1 MKKFGDY
8 DCDIVSDGRYR
19 LDGGAMFGVVPRV
32 LWQRKHEPDADNR
45 IVLALNSLLARNGE
59 RVILVDC
66 GMGDHWSD
74 ADADL
79 YGLERPEGGLAD
91 DLRRK
96 GVEPGEVT
104 DVVLT
109 HLHFDHAGG
118 MIDGSGDL
126 VFPNATHWV
135 QGKHL
140 RWAKDPTERDRRS
153 FRRDIL
159 RAIESDAC
167 DLQVVDGNRTILPG
181 VDVLPVH
188 GHTPGQQLVL
198 VGDHEGDRILHA
210 GDLVP
215 YASQVHL
222 PWIMAFDLNPL
233 LTLQEKK
240 DTLSR
245 AVFEEWVLLFEHD
258 ENIPAATV
266 TFEEGRYRVGREV
279 EI

>member
-1 MKKFGDY
+1 MKFGDY
-8 DCDIVSDGRYR
+8 DCEIVSDGHYR

-45 IVLALNSLLARNGE
+45 IVLGLNSLLARTAE

-66 GMGDHWSD
+66 GMGDIWSD
-74 ADADL
+74 AEADM
-79 YGLERPEGGLAD
+79 YGLERPNGGLVE
-91 DLRRK
+91 DLSRK

-118 MIDGSGDL
+118 VVDRSGSL
-126 VFPNATHWV
+126 VFPHAKHWV
-135 QGKHL
+135 QAKHL

-153 FRRDIL
+153 FRSEIL
-159 RAIESDAC
+159 RAVESEAC
-167 DLQVVDGNRTILPG
+167 DLQLVDGAQTILPG

-198 VGDHEGDRILHA
+198 VGDPEEGRILHA
-210 GDLVP
+210 GDLIP
-215 YASQVHL
+215 YASQIHL

-233 LTLQEKK
+233 LTLQEKR
-240 DTLSR
+240 DILSR

-266 TFEEGRYRVGREV
+266 DFEEGRYRVGREV

>member
-1 MKKFGDY
+1 MKTFGNY
-8 DCDIVSDGRYR
+8 DCDIVSDGHYR

-32 LWQRKHEPDADNR
+32 MWQRKHEPDEDNR
-45 IVLALNSLLARNGE
+45 IVLALHSLLARSAE
-59 RVILVDC
+59 HTVLVDC
-66 GMGDHWSD
+66 GMGDIWSD

-79 YGLERPEGGLAD
+79 YGLERPRGGLLE
-91 DLRRK
+91 DLARK
-96 GVEPGEVT
+96 GVQPADVT

-118 MIDGSGDL
+118 AIDRSGNL
-126 VFPNATHWV
+126 VFPQATHWV
-135 QGKHL
+135 QAKHL

-159 RAIESDAC
+159 RAVESDAC
-167 DLQVVDGNRTILPG
+167 DLRVVEGQDTILPG
-181 VDVLPVH
+181 IDVLPVH

-198 VGDHEGDRILHA
+198 VGEHEGDRILHA

-240 DTLSR
+240 DILSR

-258 ENIPAATV
+258 DEIPAATV